1 MKGNADIWWENVCSS
16 LPVGE
21 GTCTGEFFRTQFIE
35 KYYPASYVE
44 RMENALNKL
53 KEGNKS
59 IQDYET

>member
-16 LPVGE
+16 LPPGE
-21 GTCTGEFFRTQFIE
+21 GTPTEEFFRNQFIE
-35 KYYPASYVE
+35 KYYPACHVE

-53 KEGNKS
+53 KKGNKS